1 MRISRNLSFDYEHLI
16 SDKIDD
22 YSLVLNLDLIEKIKR
37 SKNKYATPKARP
49 LMIAFGSFAKY
60 VKAP

>member
-16 SDKIDD
+16 IDD